1 MKERRDISTYLKEV
15 MDMKNK
21 LKAFGEIIAN
31 KIFINIIVKGMLQS
45 YKMMIQGI
53 TYINQS
59 TFEDVIDKFLTKIHQ
74 MTIRE

>member
-1 MKERRDISTYLKEV
+1 MLLTNKLNRMLMKERRDISTYLKEV

-53 TYINQS
+53 TYIN
-59 TFEDVIDKFLTKIHQ
+59 
-74 MTIRE
+74 